1 MTTKQLDKNLAGE
14 DMKVFA
20 FKLLNEPLFVPDS
33 IRDYAPLLKTLKRV
47 VEEPLSV
54 LMGAY
59 NDADELRG
67 VFGVINIVPETDAR
81 FVLWTWGKPALT
93 HHLVRDCRDLITYVK
108 GTYELRRVTALAAS
122 EKQSQVLQLIGFKVE
137 GRFRS
142 GYKHKGQYHNLFQL
156 RIIGEL

>member
-1 MTTKQLDKNLAGE
+1 
-14 DMKVFA
+14 
-20 FKLLNEPLFVPDS
+20 LLNEPLFVPDS
-33 IRDYAPLLKTLKRV
+33 IRAYAPLLKTLKRI

-93 HHLVRDCRDLITYVK
+93 HRLVRDCRDLITYVK
-108 GTYELRRVTALAAS
+108 ATYGLRRVTAQAAS

-142 GYKHKGQYHNLFQL
+142 GYKHKGQFQNLFQL